1 MWTKL
6 VKRVDNWRQNKVDL
20 LKKVS
25 KTIVLFDEV

>member
-6 VKRVDNWRQNKVDL
+6 VKRVENWRQNKVDL
-20 LKKVS
+20 LKKVA

>member
-6 VKRVDNWRQNKVDL
+6 VKKVDNWRKNKVDL
-20 LKKVS
+20 LKIVA